1 MRISIINTFF
11 CNQLTKLNSYYCNS
25 NTSGKKLITEKDKIS
40 EEQIIL
46 LAKKDRKNFKHLY
59 NKYFE
64 RIFLFILRRS
74 ENEDLAQELTQQTF
88 IKAMLNIEKFEFK
101 GFPFSSWLYRI
112 GLNELNLFYRE
123 NKKRRCISLDQTELP
138 ELSEELPEEGNSS
151 FTNENLIKAFNVLT
165 DGEMTLLEMKYFE
178 KRSHQ
183 EISEILGIT
192 VANAKVK
199 LHRII
204 KKMRDKMVD
213 IH

>member
-1 MRISIINTFF
+1 M
-11 CNQLTKLNSYYCNS
+11 NSYYCKA
-25 NTSGKKLITEKDKIS
+25 NTFGKKLTKQKDKIS
-40 EEQIIL
+40 EEQLLL
-46 LAKKDRKNFKHLY
+46 LAKKDRKNFKLLY
-59 NKYFE
+59 NKYYE

-74 ENEDLAQELTQQTF
+74 ENEDVAQELTQQTF

-112 GLNELNLFYRE
+112 GLNELNLFYRD

-138 ELSEELPEEGNSS
+138 ELKEELPEEANPS
-151 FTNENLIKAFNVLT
+151 FTNENLIKALNILSE
-165 DGEMTLLEMKYFE
+165 GEVTLLEMKYFE

-199 LHRII
+199 LHRVI

-213 IH
+213 IL